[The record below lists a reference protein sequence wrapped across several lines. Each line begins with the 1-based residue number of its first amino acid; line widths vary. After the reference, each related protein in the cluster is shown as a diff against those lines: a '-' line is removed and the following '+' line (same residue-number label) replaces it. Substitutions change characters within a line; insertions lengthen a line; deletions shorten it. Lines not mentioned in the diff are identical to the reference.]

1 MTKQEIKDLIYLL
14 DAFSRG
20 IDTTEYYMEISES
33 LNTLRQE
40 LKVLEEEPEEPKD
53 LQILT
58 YLYEQE
64 LSEDYPYEDMLEYS
78 LVNERGY
85 RMFPVFCPKKSD
97 DVVID
102 LQNPIEIALNVLQE
116 RRKISDSLLKR
127 VKVV

>member
-33 LNTLRQE
+33 LNTLCQE
-40 LKVLEEEPEEPKD
+40 LKVLEEESEEPKD

-85 RMFPVFCPKKSD
+85 RMFPVFRPKKG
-97 DVVID
+97 
-102 LQNPIEIALNVLQE
+102 
-116 RRKISDSLLKR
+116 
-127 VKVV
+127 

>member
-1 MTKQEIKDLIYLL
+1 MTKQEIKELIYLL
-14 DAFSRG
+14 DSFSRG
-20 IDTTEYYMEISES
+20 ADPSEYYREISES
-33 LNTLRQE
+33 LDTLCKE
-40 LKVLEEEPEEPKD
+40 LKELEDWEEPKD

-64 LSEDYPYEDMLEYS
+64 LSEDYPYENMLEYS

-97 DVVID
+97 DVMVD
-102 LQNPIEIALNVLQE
+102 LQNPIETALDILQE